1 MSRTPEQEQILS
13 QLSGAL
19 RIAAGAGTGK
29 TDTLRLAIVEL
40 IERGARPGQ
49 ILCLT
54 FTVDA
59 TEEMRRRVL
68 DHFRARED
76 IDADEITVQTYHA
89 FAAGILRENAL
100 LAGLDAEP
108 ALLDDAREWQLLHEA
123 LDHVS
128 LPHLEMKW
136 ISYFLGNLK
145 ALHDEMQ
152 RHMVTIRE
160 LREWCEQRR
169 DTVCLERLDALGAI
183 AAYAR
188 LKRERNAIDY
198 GDQIGLAVWLLG
210 QRPDLLERLRERFR
224 YVLPRL
230 NSL

>member
-1 MSRTPEQEQILS
+1 VSRTPEQEQILS

-76 IDADEITVQTYHA
+76 IDADEITPSLKVKRKMIDKKYKDIIDKLYSDEGMDDEREAKHA
-89 FAAGILRENAL
+89 
-100 LAGLDAEP
+100 
-108 ALLDDAREWQLLHEA
+108 
-123 LDHVS
+123 
-128 LPHLEMKW
+128 
-136 ISYFLGNLK
+136 
-145 ALHDEMQ
+145 
-152 RHMVTIRE
+152 
-160 LREWCEQRR
+160 
-169 DTVCLERLDALGAI
+169 
-183 AAYAR
+183 
-188 LKRERNAIDY
+188 
-198 GDQIGLAVWLLG
+198 
-210 QRPDLLERLRERFR
+210 
-224 YVLPRL
+224 
-230 NSL
+230 